1 MSGTAAGGIGGMTIL
16 PQFQGDAYSL
26 QQQQALAQALMQA
39 SLTPQQTPAVGSGP
53 YTVVPKYSL
62 GGGIA
67 QLGQALL
74 ASGARDQVA
83 KGYQNLGQAQMN
95 MLTGGQPQQA
105 ATPQAAPQADSG
117 GMTDNQSGQGVTSTP
132 VPTPGQPTPQ
142 AYASALG
149 ASSSATPPAAAPAQ
163 GGGMLAPGSA
173 LNPSGMDAGK
183 AAYLYMTMGPA
194 EYAKNFVAPYVK
206 PTDTT
211 LAAHQAGYTPEQVQ
225 QANAGRIFK
234 DNFVAPITGTGTFRD
249 PRTLQPVAYNAPD
262 IPGTRQLYDAAGN
275 SAGVEPLQGAQ
286 AALQGNAA
294 AAAAG
299 GAQFKPVQVYN
310 PNTKQME
317 YTNEAAVT
325 NPATS
330 GAPTLSGIFAQQE
343 SNGGKT
349 APDNPLQIQQG
360 TFNQYAKPGQ
370 SWSNPADRTAVAQ
383 NVLNTYQ
390 QKYGGDLGRIA
401 TAYFSGEGNV
411 APAGSPTP
419 FIKNVSDSNGK
430 SVSSYVGDIL
440 GRAGGASFGGSGR
453 PAASAPMGAQV
464 NAEKGAGNLQDE
476 LSKKFTTLSAA
487 NSEAQNTT
495 SYLQQIKSL
504 APLAAT
510 GQQSDRLNYVN
521 GLLSLAGSEK
531 ATDAVTANNLLDKY
545 SNQIV
550 ARLSGTGMDTNAAR
564 SILQS
569 AYPNAH
575 MNKDAIN
582 EAADNLIGAQQMTQ
596 AKARLLTPLANAR
609 NPTEYNNAEMKF
621 DQNADPRIFQYAN
634 IQDPTQ
640 RQAFAQK
647 LIKQDPQIVQKIKN
661 LEAMGAMQ

>member
-1 MSGTAAGGIGGMTIL
+1 MASAAAPMTIL
-16 PQFQGDAYSL
+16 PQYQGTAYQL
-26 QQQQALAQALMQA
+26 QQQQALAQALMQHA
-39 SLTPQQTPAVGSGP
+39 MTPQNTQAVGSGQ
-53 YTVVPKYSL
+53 YTVVPKYSI

-67 QLGQALL
+67 QLGQALM
-74 ASGARDQVA
+74 AAKMQNNVA
-83 KGYQNLGQAQMN
+83 QGYQDLGQNQMN
-95 MLTGGQPQQA
+95 YLMGGAPTQQA
-105 ATPQAAPQADSG
+105 ATPQAAAPQTDAG
-117 GMTDNQSGQGVTSTP
+117 GMTDNQSGPGVTSTP

-149 ASSSATPPAAAPAQ
+149 ASGSATPAAAPAQ
-163 GGGMLAPGSA
+163 SGGMLAPGSA

-183 AAYLYMTMGPA
+183 AAYLYMTIGPA

-211 LAAHQAGYTPEQVQ
+211 LAAHQAGYTSEQVQ

-249 PRTLQPVAYNAPD
+249 PQTLKPVAYNAPD

-275 SAGVEPLQGAQ
+275 SAGVAPLQGAQ

-294 AAAAG
+294 ATAAG
-299 GAQFKPVQVYN
+299 NAQFKPVQVYN

-325 NPATS
+325 NP
-330 GAPTLSGIFAQQE
+330 GASSELPGLAGIFAQQE
-343 SNGGKT
+343 SSGGKT

-419 FIKNVSDSNGK
+419 FLKNVSDSNGK
-430 SVSSYVGDIL
+430 SVASYVGDIYS
-440 GRAGGASFGGSGR
+440 RAGSGQASPSGR
-453 PAASAPMGAQV
+453 PAASAPMG
-464 NAEKGAGNLQDE
+464 AEKGAGNLQDE
-476 LSKKFTTLSAA
+476 LSKKYTALTAA

-495 SYLQQIKSL
+495 SYLQNIKDL
-504 APLAAT
+504 ASRAAV
-510 GQQSDRLNYVN
+510 GPQSDRLNYVN

-531 ATDAVTANNLLDKY
+531 ATDAVTANDLLNKY
-545 SNQIV
+545 SGQIT
-550 ARLSGTGMDTNAAR
+550 ARLSANGMGTDAAR

-569 AYPNAH
+569 AYPSAH

-609 NPTEYNNAEMKF
+609 NPTDYNNAEMKF